1 MSSINFAFA
10 YIEPDSYKVV
20 TMDKATPASLF
31 EDTANVKAV
40 KEQIQV
46 FISIGGWYVYLTY
59 WRSFADMGKDILR

>member
-1 MSSINFAFA
+1 
-10 YIEPDSYKVV
+10 
-20 TMDKATPASLF
+20 MDKATPASLF